1 MVRPGTLAAKGS
13 STAWIWR
20 ASSRV
25 GDTTTAP
32 TCAPHAAPL
41 ARLPCMG
48 GSGGAMERL
57 LSLLQG
63 SADWSQA
70 LP

>member
-13 STAWIWR
+13 STLWIWR

-32 TCAPHAAPL
+32 TCAHRMVHPL
-41 ARLPCMG
+41 EGCQQ
-48 GSGGAMERL
+48 
-57 LSLLQG
+57 SLLH
-63 SADWSQA
+63 ARATAA
-70 LP
+70 LKAWVFTKSK